1 MSPKLPL
8 SELIRP
14 FVVNRPDE
22 TMLFDRGLEVSWGEF
37 DALCLRTVNW
47 LRGQGVGPADRVA
60 VWLVNRVEWLALLF
74 GLARVGATMVA
85 VNTRYRAAELE
96 YILQRSGAK
105 LLVLQLNFKKIDFPL
120 VLRDVNPAS
129 AQALVRVAV
138 VDADASMPARILGRP
153 TVAFEPGAQAGAEAQ
168 DGSDPEA
175 VALMISTS
183 GTTRGPKL
191 AMHVQWRLTLH
202 SQQLARAAA
211 LDAPGARLLAM
222 TPFCGVGGFNPVLGA
237 LAGGATV
244 HVMDAFDAAAA
255 AHTMLQ
261 QGITHAFGLD
271 VMLRGIVDQVPGH
284 DPFPA
289 ARRLHYICL
298 NDPAGFLPFAHAA
311 AARRIPLLPITYG
324 SSEMQGMFALP
335 RCDRPMPEM
344 VQAPGWPISGASDAV
359 RICDPDSGA
368 ILGPGHSGTLEIRSI
383 TGFVGYFDNEE
394 ATREAMTPDGY
405 FRTGDIASQL
415 ADGSFAY
422 ESRLGDSLRLGGF
435 LVSPVEIEEVLKAL
449 PGVAEAQVVG
459 VSVDGVYRCAAFI
472 VSAPLGAPT
481 EAEVVAWAAARLA
494 PFKVPARV
502 WSVSE
507 FPVTEGPN
515 GVKVQRGKLRD
526 MAQVRLA
533 TGA

>member
-22 TMLFDRGLEVSWGEF
+22 TMLFDRGLAVSWGEF

-211 LDAPGARLLAM
+211 LDAPG
-222 TPFCGVGGFNPVLGA
+222 C
-237 LAGGATV
+237 
-244 HVMDAFDAAAA
+244 
-255 AHTMLQ
+255 
-261 QGITHAFGLD
+261 
-271 VMLRGIVDQVPGH
+271 
-284 DPFPA
+284 
-289 ARRLHYICL
+289 
-298 NDPAGFLPFAHAA
+298 
-311 AARRIPLLPITYG
+311 
-324 SSEMQGMFALP
+324 
-335 RCDRPMPEM
+335 
-344 VQAPGWPISGASDAV
+344 
-359 RICDPDSGA
+359 
-368 ILGPGHSGTLEIRSI
+368 
-383 TGFVGYFDNEE
+383 
-394 ATREAMTPDGY
+394 
-405 FRTGDIASQL
+405 
-415 ADGSFAY
+415 
-422 ESRLGDSLRLGGF
+422 
-435 LVSPVEIEEVLKAL
+435 SP
-449 PGVAEAQVVG
+449 
-459 VSVDGVYRCAAFI
+459 
-472 VSAPLGAPT
+472 
-481 EAEVVAWAAARLA
+481 
-494 PFKVPARV
+494 
-502 WSVSE
+502 
-507 FPVTEGPN
+507 
-515 GVKVQRGKLRD
+515 
-526 MAQVRLA
+526 
-533 TGA
+533 